1 MWWVSLALVHAV
13 GFFRFLCEGRGEESK
28 AQQVMFVVL
37 GKEVLHVLFGSS
49 GTPFIMT
56 NNDTKSNATMEFH
69 LQNKSRYSRNK

>member
-1 MWWVSLALVHAV
+1 MAFVWWVSLALVHAV
-13 GFFRFLCEGRGEESK
+13 GFFRFLCEGRVEESK

-56 NNDTKSNATMEFH
+56 NNDTKSIQPWSSPTKQE
-69 LQNKSRYSRNK
+69 QVQ